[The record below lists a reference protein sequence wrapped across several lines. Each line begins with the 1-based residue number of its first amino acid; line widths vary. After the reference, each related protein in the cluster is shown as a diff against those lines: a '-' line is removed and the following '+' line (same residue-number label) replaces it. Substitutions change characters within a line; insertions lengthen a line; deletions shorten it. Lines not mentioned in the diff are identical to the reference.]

1 MSDAF
6 YDNYSNGIATFDSF
20 EGEFTNYSITESI
33 DIDNLLNRSG
43 DCLPVPIDDDTN
55 DGPSGP
61 ANGGGGGSGDGT
73 VPDGTNGS
81 PNGTTVTCTSS
92 LNDNKPTIV

>member
-33 DIDNLLNRSG
+33 DIDTLLNRSG